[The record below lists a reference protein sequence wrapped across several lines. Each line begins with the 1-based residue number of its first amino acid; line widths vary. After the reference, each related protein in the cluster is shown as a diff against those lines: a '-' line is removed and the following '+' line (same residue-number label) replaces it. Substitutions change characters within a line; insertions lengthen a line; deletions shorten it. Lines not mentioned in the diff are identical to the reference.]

1 MNKYRGSKAEA
12 NKKSIKD
19 TLIEKFSLRAYAE
32 EPKNP
37 EDDDEGGNPNPS
49 STLDFEDLISKARK
63 EEKDKHYKTISKLKD
78 KVDTFTKQHNDD
90 LLVIAGLQNDLAK
103 ANEKLSKPNEGESEQ
118 VKKLKEQISDLTAQI
133 NTLTTENEEFK
144 NTPPVNRE
152 DVVAEVRAELEAEYE
167 VKTYK
172 VTKLAEHKDDLLV
185 PELVFGN
192 TKEEIDD
199 SLQKALNRSKE
210 IREALGVNIKKK
222 KTYTANPSVNDVQDS
237 NVSVEQLANMDVSS
251 KEYAELRKQLGL
263 R

>member
-63 EEKDKHYKTISKLKD
+63 EEKDKHYKTINKLKD

-133 NTLTTENEEFK
+133 NTLTTENEGFK

-199 SLQKALNRSKE
+199 SLQKALDRSKE
-210 IREALGVNIKKK
+210 IRESLGVSKKK
-222 KTYTANPSVNDVQDS
+222 KTPPANPSVDSAQDS

>member
-1 MNKYRGSKAEA
+1 MNKYCGSKAEA

-19 TLIEKFSLRAYAE
+19 TLIEKFSLRAYAD

-37 EDDDEGGNPNPS
+37 EDDDEGGNPKP

-118 VKKLKEQISDLTAQI
+118 VKKLKEQISNLTAQV
-133 NTLTTENEEFK
+133 NTLTTENEGFK

-210 IREALGVNIKKK
+210 IRESLGVTKKK
-222 KTYTANPSVNDVQDS
+222 KTSTANPSVGGAQDS
-237 NVSVEQLANMDVSS
+237 NISVEQLANMDVSS

-263 R
+263 K